1 VSSNV
6 DKFTKTFP
14 PAAARLQER
23 LAAVDLQELVPP
35 ATASS
40 PAPVL
45 TAEREDLA
53 RIRDTTGAMDSI
65 MQQVA
70 GQAVNEVGHRH
81 GFIEPIAEGE
91 GVALY
96 GDAVNSDFLP
106 NSPGS
111 IFVKPLVKDKARVQ
125 YGDRIN
131 QPEFFR

>member
-1 VSSNV
+1 
-6 DKFTKTFP
+6 
-14 PAAARLQER
+14 
-23 LAAVDLQELVPP
+23 
-35 ATASS
+35 
-40 PAPVL
+40 VL

-96 GDAVNSDFLP
+96 GDAVNSDFSRMVLVVYSSSLWSKTKLECSTVIGSTSR
-106 NSPGS
+106 NSFVRGS
-111 IFVKPLVKDKARVQ
+111 VSN
-125 YGDRIN
+125 G
-131 QPEFFR
+131 

>member
-1 VSSNV
+1 MSTNLP
-6 DKFTKTFP
+6 KTFP

-23 LAAVDLQELVPP
+23 LAAVNLQELVPP

-106 NSPGS
+106 NGPGS